1 MIAVLFE
8 VELAVGRRDAYLG
21 AAETLRPLLSGVEGF
36 ISIERFESLSRPGWL
51 LSLSLWQSEEAVAR
65 WRTMEAHRAAQE
77 AGRRSIFADY
87 RLTVA
92 EVIRGYG
99 MKDRDE
105 APADSRAFH
114 HRPG

>member
-1 MIAVLFE
+1 
-8 VELAVGRRDAYLG
+8 
-21 AAETLRPLLSGVEGF
+21 
-36 ISIERFESLSRPGWL
+36 
-51 LSLSLWQSEEAVAR
+51 
-65 WRTMEAHRAAQE
+65 MEAHRAAQE

-92 EVIRGYG
+92 EVIRAYG
-99 MKDRDE
+99 MKDRDQ